1 MGNSLSLS
9 REVTAFLQRL
19 PVAGARG
26 ILLGIALG
34 SLTTGLRVLL
44 AADRPYSG

>member
-1 MGNSLSLS
+1 
-9 REVTAFLQRL
+9 
-19 PVAGARG
+19 
-26 ILLGIALG
+26 LLGIALG